1 MLFIIFFFGEKVFKI
16 DVNNERMARKII
28 VREGDYESTR

>member
-1 MLFIIFFFGEKVFKI
+1 MLFIIFFGEKVFKI